1 MVCFCVKIS
10 FFSLLCVFISPF
22 FFFFFFLGLF
32 SHEKTYQ
39 VRHYLE
45 GFDTLNMFQSF
56 GCILAKAIHEL
67 GSKYH
72 EMVHLVSN
80 VRVNQ

>member
-1 MVCFCVKIS
+1 MLKFY
-10 FFSLLCVFISPF
+10 FFSIVCVFISPF
-22 FFFFFFLGLF
+22 FFFFGLF
-32 SHEKTYQ
+32 NHEKTYQ
-39 VRHYLE
+39 VRHYVE
-45 GFDTLNMFQSF
+45 GFDTLNMFQRF
-56 GCILAKAIHEL
+56 GCILAKVIHEL

>member
-1 MVCFCVKIS
+1 MLKFY
-10 FFSLLCVFISPF
+10 FFSIVCVFISPF
-22 FFFFFFLGLF
+22 FFFGLF
-32 SHEKTYQ
+32 NQEKTYQ

-45 GFDTLNMFQSF
+45 GFDTLNMFQRF
-56 GCILAKAIHEL
+56 GCILAKVIHEL